1 MHQDRQFSRRTL
13 LSKTVRAA
21 AFAALVSPVTPL
33 LAASS
38 RWFKIGIIDG
48 MLKKS
53 CDPSVFDVAK
63 RIGLD
68 GVQVDIGQPG
78 HVKQLGQPELQKK
91 FLAASQRTGVEIA
104 SLCVSLF
111 WQAPVKSDPRGAPWL
126 CDCIDICKALGLPI
140 ILVPCFDL
148 EPSKAGEIDQ
158 FSAAIR
164 HAAAKAEKQGI
175 VLGLENWLSAEDN
188 MRVIEGV
195 GSPAV
200 KVYYDVGNSTG
211 KGRDVCREIRKLG
224 KLICELHAKDGP
236 HMLGQGRIDF
246 RNVRKALDDIQ
257 YSGWLQIEAAAPH
270 GMIPD
275 YTADCTYLKG
285 IFPRTVD

>member
-1 MHQDRQFSRRTL
+1 MHQDRPFNRRTL
-13 LSKTVRAA
+13 LSKSVQAA

-53 CDPSVFDVAK
+53 CDPTVFDLAK
-63 RIGLD
+63 QIGLD
-68 GVQVDIGQPG
+68 GVQVDIGRPE
-78 HVKQLGQPELQKK
+78 HVKQLRQPELQKA
-91 FLAASQRTGVEIA
+91 FLQAAQRTGVEVA

-111 WQAPVKSDPRGAPWL
+111 WQAPIKSDPRGAPWL
-126 CDCIDICKALGLPI
+126 CDCIDICKALGLPV

-148 EPSKAGEIDQ
+148 NPSNAGDIDQ
-158 FSAAIR
+158 FSTAIQ

-188 MRVIEGV
+188 MRVIDRV

-200 KVYYDVGNSTG
+200 RVYYDVGNSTD
-211 KGRDVCREIRKLG
+211 KGRDVCLEIRKLG
-224 KLICELHAKDGP
+224 KWICELHAKDGGY
-236 HMLGQGRIDF
+236 MLGQGRIDF
-246 RNVRKALDDIQ
+246 RKVRKALDDIQ

-270 GMIPD
+270 AMIPD
-275 YTADCTYLKG
+275 YTADCKYLKG
-285 IFPRTVD
+285 IFPRTV